1 MWPKWPIGPKLY
13 IWYIIF
19 SQSLGELE
27 INT

>member
-13 IWYIIF
+13 IQYIT
-19 SQSLGELE
+19 SSWSLGKLG